1 MYNLNTIDNHF
12 YILLT
17 LKKSIVGIL
26 FSGKCKLF
34 LFVYL
39 IFLLLFN
46 FCYCEGLLFF
56 CLLIVDSLV
65 FVLNNSPQWIF
76 INEVSHL
83 APKLRNNNLR
93 QVVQNWTL
101 IIKSN

>member
-34 LFVYL
+34 LLVYL

-56 CLLIVDSLV
+56 C
-65 FVLNNSPQWIF
+65 FIF
-76 INEVSHL
+76 SVY
-83 APKLRNNNLR
+83 
-93 QVVQNWTL
+93 
-101 IIKSN
+101 